1 MIKRPDCGFT
11 LLEMLLAVVIFSMIS
26 FIIYSSLRVTIKS
39 NNIMGNKV
47 QELIRLH
54 RVISLL
60 ERDISHSVMYIG
72 SQNDYFSNE
81 GRI

>member
-54 RVISLL
+54 
-60 ERDISHSVMYIG
+60 
-72 SQNDYFSNE
+72 
-81 GRI
+81 